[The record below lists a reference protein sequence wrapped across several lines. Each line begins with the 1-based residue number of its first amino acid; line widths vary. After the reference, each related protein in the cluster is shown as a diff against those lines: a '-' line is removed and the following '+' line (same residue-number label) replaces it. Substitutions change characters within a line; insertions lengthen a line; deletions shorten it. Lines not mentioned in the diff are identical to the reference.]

1 MGKNNK
7 GGNKQPV
14 NKKEEATWTDLE
26 NDSKFSLPEQ
36 EEKQVEPE
44 EKIITA

>member
-14 NKKEEATWTDLE
+14 NKTEEAPD
-26 NDSKFSLPEQ
+26 Q